1 MDRVHLPDCL
11 PRRFVEKTK
20 PENAVCPSSRI
31 AARNSKFRHDLNALL
46 IELNARPG
54 AGLGYDFTL
63 DTPVG
68 ELWISAMD
76 SDVEPWLACMFRDK
90 ERAKF
95 HVSDPLNP
103 YSGKWNHMHSDLLFI
118 TQQLVSVMRIVPP
131 VRFGAPDGH
140 IEGSLDSG
148 DSSNP

>member
-1 MDRVHLPDCL
+1 MRS
-11 PRRFVEKTK
+11 
-20 PENAVCPSSRI
+20 SSRI

-46 IELNARPG
+46 VELNARPG

-76 SDVEPWLACMFRDK
+76 SDVEPWLACMFRDV

-95 HVSDPLNP
+95 HVAGPLNP
-103 YSGKWNHMHSDLLFI
+103 YSGKWNHMHSDLVLI
-118 TQQLVSVMRIVPP
+118 KQQLVNVMRIAPSVPCVMP
-131 VRFGAPDGH
+131 NGNDN
-140 IEGSLDSG
+140 GSHQPG
-148 DSSNP
+148 GSSDPEEKS